1 MWSFGLHSSVL
12 SPVANPSRS
21 SLSIAAKQKAARDWA
36 SVRRYHGWITANS
49 MGSGGFVSAKFL
61 DFCHSLVLVHAYS
74 VLQYVLEEHKR
85 EGVFAASGRELKTLM
100 KQSSTVLPW
109 TNFPKVDDG
118 RERRNGVAHRGQFL
132 PRSDSW
138 SYMKAIEAELVN
150 WGVIPA
156 QSPW

>member
-1 MWSFGLHSSVL
+1 MLDGRWRVDDDM
-12 SPVANPSRS
+12 RS
-21 SLSIAAKQKAARDWA
+21 HVAKQKATQDWA

-49 MGSGGFVSAKFL
+49 MASGGFVSSKFL

-74 VLQYVLEEHKR
+74 VLQSVLEQYKR
-85 EGVFAASGRELKTLM
+85 EGTFSARGRELKTLM
-100 KQSSTVLPW
+100 KASSSVLPW
-109 TNFPKVDDG
+109 ADFAKVDDG
-118 RERRNGVAHRGQFL
+118 RERRNDIAHKGQFL

-150 WGVIPA
+150 WGVIPQ